1 MNLQPPV
8 RPTCWRRHTKI
19 LTDVNEEFLGNNLK
33 QEAFNVKRY
42 LQTVGQID
50 SNIDEQT
57 LRNHVIKIRA
67 TVVHGEQ
74 RGGHLGKESLISVLK
89 RPEKFGRNNIKSSKC

>member
-1 MNLQPPV
+1 MNLQPPS
-8 RPTCWRRHTKI
+8 RHTWWRRHTKI

-67 TVVHGEQ
+67 TVDGSWGTTGWSSRE
-74 RGGHLGKESLISVLK
+74 GIIDICFEETGKIWT
-89 RPEKFGRNNIKSSKC
+89 